1 MYRPPNLS
9 KTLFINELNE
19 NLDNI
24 AEGNKILTII
34 GDININLHE
43 HCTINSIYKDALYSR
58 GFIRGIFFFNTT
70 REEYRKQ
77 NLVTSCID
85 HHQNGRL

>member
-58 GFIRGIFFFNTT
+58 DFQHNT
-70 REEYRKQ
+70 RR
-77 NLVTSCID
+77 V
-85 HHQNGRL
+85 